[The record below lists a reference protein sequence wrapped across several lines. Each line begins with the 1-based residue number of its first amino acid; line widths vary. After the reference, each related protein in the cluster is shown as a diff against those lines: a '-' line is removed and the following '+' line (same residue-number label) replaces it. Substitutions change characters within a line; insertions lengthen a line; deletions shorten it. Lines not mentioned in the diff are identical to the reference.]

1 MWVKFE
7 IFSSLWT
14 DLRADSTLTTFQP
27 FFLDYPKVH
36 SLAMQFFLRMWN
48 ESGSSVVDFTRIVA
62 LTRSQYVHA
71 SSPHTCSLSPYRVG
85 VALRRENVRPWHE
98 VEQDFLE
105 SDYQAVRERQMKE
118 LEEEDDLLSKVPVR
132 LVGTPR
138 R

>member
-1 MWVKFE
+1 
-7 IFSSLWT
+7 
-14 DLRADSTLTTFQP
+14 
-27 FFLDYPKVH
+27 
-36 SLAMQFFLRMWN
+36 MQFFLRMWN

-62 LTRSQYVHA
+62 LTRSQYVNVPLPP
-71 SSPHTCSLSPYRVG
+71 SPDLPLSRVG

-132 LVGTPR
+132 SVGIRQR
-138 R
+138 RRLLIFS

>member
-1 MWVKFE
+1 
-7 IFSSLWT
+7 
-14 DLRADSTLTTFQP
+14 
-27 FFLDYPKVH
+27 
-36 SLAMQFFLRMWN
+36 MQFFLRMWN

-62 LTRSQYVHA
+62 LTRSQYVQVPLLSLHN
-71 SSPHTCSLSPYRVG
+71 SPLYRVG

-132 LVGTPR
+132 LVGTR
-138 R
+138 QFWRAYR